1 MTMNERPTATRGRRS
16 QAGFALILA
25 ILALMLLT
33 FLGLTLALSTSTELQ
48 IATNYR
54 WSQQAWYNAEAGLE
68 YAKESLTTADWRI
81 VLPPARTDI
90 TQKPTPWLQ
99 RPGPWGEP
107 NRDFEMADCDL
118 AADAQTAGKGS
129 QGYGVV
135 LDLAG
140 DPAPLQNTSDVFPGF
155 TLNGTFT
162 IWVRRP
168 MMWDPATNQFVDNPA
183 NNLAIVTVEG
193 TAPYVG
199 QASIGGLGRFNRAV
213 RYLEATLN
221 LFDPSGCENLTGQ
234 EGGGPGGMGFDQCSP
249 IGPGGVPGPGGG
261 AAVGEQAGVQ

>member
-1 MTMNERPTATRGRRS
+1 MNERQTATRGRKN

-68 YAKESLTTADWRI
+68 YAKEFLTTADWRV
-81 VLPPARTDI
+81 VLPPPRGDV
-90 TQKPTPWLQ
+90 TQRPVPWLQ

-107 NRDFEMADCDL
+107 NRDFEMAECDL
-118 AADAQTAGKGS
+118 APDAQTAGKGS

-135 LDLAG
+135 LDSATFA
-140 DPAPLQNTSDVFPGF
+140 APLQNTSDIHNQP
-155 TLNGTFT
+155 LNGTFT
-162 IWVRRP
+162 VWVRRP
-168 MMWDPATNQFVDNPA
+168 MTWDGAQFVDEPDDK
-183 NNLAIVTVEG
+183 LAIVTVEG
-193 TAPYVG
+193 TAPYAG
-199 QASIGGLGRFNRAV
+199 AASIGTLGRFNRAV
-213 RYLEATLN
+213 RYLEATLTV
-221 LFDPSGCENLTGQ
+221 FDPSGCENLSGQ

-249 IGPGGVPGPGGG
+249 VTTGGVPG
-261 AAVGEQAGVQ
+261 AVAEQAGIQ